1 MKLLLAFL
9 LIAGITPAYA
19 KPCYS
24 TVQPGSPAAFQCV
37 TNRGLLTRQER
48 LLLNPKSN
56 LQGASIKAIP
66 GESKLSFQRRLDA
79 ALKKFHRQF
88 AK

>member
-1 MKLLLAFL
+1 MKFILAFL

-19 KPCYS
+19 KPCYG
-24 TVQPGSPAAFQCV
+24 TVQPGSPAAFKCV
-37 TNRGLLTRQER
+37 TNRGLLTAQER
-48 LLLNPKSN
+48 LLLNPNST

-66 GESKLSFQRRLDA
+66 SESKLSFQRRLDA
-79 ALKKFHRQF
+79 ARKQFRRQF